1 MARIREYD
9 VKVIRKVHQERLRRN
24 SDTGTRNLIEEIASE
39 FNVKPSC
46 VYRIVQG
53 KTWRHVR

>member
-1 MARIREYD
+1 MARIRECD
-9 VKVIRKVHQERLRRN
+9 VKVIRKVHQERLCSSN
-24 SDTGTRNLIEEIASE
+24 GIGPRNLIEEIANE

>member
-9 VKVIRKVHQERLRRN
+9 VKVIRKVHQERLCSSN
-24 SDTGTRNLIEEIASE
+24 GIGPRNLIEEIANE